1 MGMLYRV
8 PDGCSLLV
16 RLWWRRSSR
25 NESMKKEDIIKI
37 LKETK
42 DDARQNYKAEI
53 KGIFGSYARGEEK
66 SSSDVDILVM
76 FFEGATLF
84 NFVGL
89 ADFLEEKLNA
99 RVDIVPIDTVRTEI
113 KKQVLKEAIY
123 I

>member
-1 MGMLYRV
+1 
-8 PDGCSLLV
+8 
-16 RLWWRRSSR
+16 
-25 NESMKKEDIIKI
+25 MKKEEIINI
-37 LKETK
+37 LRETR
-42 DDARQNYKAEI
+42 DDVKQKYKAEI

-66 SSSDVDILVM
+66 RDSDVDILVT

-99 RVDIVPIDTVRTEI
+99 KVDIVPIDTVRTEI

-123 I
+123 L

>member
-1 MGMLYRV
+1 
-8 PDGCSLLV
+8 
-16 RLWWRRSSR
+16 
-25 NESMKKEDIIKI
+25 MKKEDIIKI

-113 KKQVLKEAIY
+113 KKQVLKEVIY